1 MRPDGLRP
9 RQADAGQTKAGL
21 IEAGQIEEA
30 G

>member
-1 MRPDGLRP
+1 MRLDGLRL